1 MPEHTHHRS
10 EDTDAIKVKLT
21 IREEVKMALD
31 DHEENCMG
39 KNDMRYMRSP
49 RAWVQ
54 VFAIFGLLV
63 VVAGGVAGYWQLEGK
78 QNERD
83 TIMEFN
89 GVQREMKIQ
98 RLEES
103 VIKMNAKIDDLPKAV
118 VDEIR
123 KRKL

>member
-1 MPEHTHHRS
+1 MHEHTHHRDG
-10 EDTDAIKVKLT
+10 DTDEIKTKLT

-31 DHEENCMG
+31 DHEEVCVG
-39 KNDMRYMRSP
+39 KNDLRYMRSP
-49 RAWVQ
+49 RVWVQ
-54 VFAIFGLLV
+54 IFAIFGLLV
-63 VVAGGVAGYWQLEGK
+63 VVAGGVAGYWQVEGK

-89 GVQREMKIQ
+89 GAQREVKIQ
-98 RLEES
+98 RLEEA

>member
-1 MPEHTHHRS
+1 MSEHVHHKS
-10 EDTDAIKVKLT
+10 EDTDAIKTKLT

-31 DHEENCMG
+31 DHEENCIG
-39 KNDMRYMRSP
+39 KNDLRYMRSP
-49 RAWVQ
+49 RMWVQ
-54 VFAIFGLLV
+54 VFAIFGLFV
-63 VVAGGVAGYWQLEGK
+63 VVAGAVAGYWQFEGK

-89 GVQREMKIQ
+89 GAQREVKIQ

-103 VIKMNAKIDDLPKAV
+103 VVKMNEKIDNLPKAV